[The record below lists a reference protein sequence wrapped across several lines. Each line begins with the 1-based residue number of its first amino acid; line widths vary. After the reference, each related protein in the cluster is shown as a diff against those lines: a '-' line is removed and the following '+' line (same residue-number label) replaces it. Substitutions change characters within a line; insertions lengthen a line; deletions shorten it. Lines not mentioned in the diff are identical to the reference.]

1 MNPTSIVAYLTL
13 FATVGLVFVFAALL
27 IGWFLRAKVPT
38 PSKLEIY
45 ECGETPIGPGF
56 VQFDLR
62 FYVVA
67 LLFIIFEVEV
77 AFFFPW
83 ATVFGKAAQL
93 RNPDQPPVVEASAG
107 TARLSDGAAKTLQQL
122 GVPNPDVPTRTADV
136 ATNREQLQR
145 SARQLALTAIVD
157 IAVFFGVLM
166 LGFAYL
172 WSRGDLRWVRAS
184 TSLALGEVVEQPGRA
199 AAVGNRAL
207 AETLEQGKA

>member
-1 MNPTSIVAYLTL
+1 MNPTSIVAYLAL
-13 FATVGLVFVFAALL
+13 FAAVGLVFVFAALL
-27 IGWFLRAKVPT
+27 IGRFVRAKVPT

-83 ATVFGKAAQL
+83 ATVFGKATEL
-93 RNPDQPPVVEASAG
+93 RNPAHAAVVPGPE
-107 TARLSDGAAKTLQQL
+107 GAAMLSGEAVATLRQL
-122 GVPNPDVPTRTADV
+122 GVPDPAVPTPTADV
-136 ATNREQLQR
+136 ETNRVQLEQ
-145 SARQLALTAIVD
+145 SARHLALTAMVD

-184 TSLALGEVVEQPGRA
+184 TSPALGEVVERSGH
-199 AAVGNRAL
+199 AAVGDRTFVKAV
-207 AETLEQGKA
+207 EQGKA